1 MVSSELTQDL
11 VKIPS
16 SEGLN
21 EVQVVTPLWDVFKPM
36 IEFLNVGGPVV
47 WILMI
52 FSVVALT
59 ISILKLI
66 QFFLA
71 KAETNADI
79 EISLN
84 YWQQEE
90 IGKAADA
97 LNLQAPVSKI
107 VLSAQQACSD
117 LYGRHSSDTGIQN
130 KTLDNYKEELS
141 RQANSLMQSLRS
153 YLRPLEMIAALSP
166 LLGLLGTV
174 LGMIEAFK
182 QMEQAGSQ
190 VDPSILSGGIWQALL
205 TTAVGLAVA
214 IPVVMLHGYLER
226 KCERIAFV
234 LDDAVTRVFTHMPD
248 FKNTNEA
255 GTKCELSHVA

>member
-1 MVSSELTQDL
+1 MSSELTQDL
-11 VKIPS
+11 AKIPS
-16 SEGLN
+16 PEGLN
-21 EVQVVTPLWDVFKPM
+21 EVQVVTQLGDVFKPM

-59 ISILKLI
+59 ISTLKLI
-66 QFFLA
+66 QFFLT
-71 KAETNADI
+71 KAETNSDI
-79 EISLN
+79 EESLN
-84 YWQQEE
+84 YWQQ
-90 IGKAADA
+90 GKICKATEA

-107 VLSAQQACSD
+107 VLSAQQACCE
-117 LYGRHSSDTGIQN
+117 LYGRPSSDTGIQN
-130 KTLDNYKEELS
+130 KTLNNYKEELS
-141 RQANSLMQSLRS
+141 RQANALMQSLRS

-182 QMEQAGSQ
+182 QMELAGSQ

-214 IPVVMLHGYLER
+214 IPVVIMHGYLER

-234 LDDAVTRVFTHMPD
+234 LDDAVTRVFTHLPD
-248 FKNTNEA
+248 FNNANE
-255 GTKCELSHVA
+255 TEIKCELSHVA